1 MIDTPPPATPMPAQP
16 VATVTST
23 EALPPPPAPLAHALA
38 PAVPVTDPVSNLD
51 FLPVDDAFALEFR
64 SETIEQLVGGD
75 ALRRGVSERIEAGR
89 SQTNADLVAGRDRV
103 RVHATLHE
111 HTGHGL
117 AEVAAHL
124 HTTVDGTLD
133 VHAGSEDTVLLA
145 GHMRELWDGGAAI
158 VAAMTDDTVA
168 GGGIR
173 VTTPLDLWVHGLM
186 GVEERIGT
194 CTADAVLMES
204 SATHYERE
212 YGPGVH
218 AAGLAVYTGSLY
230 QSSRSSFRPLMR
242 VSSGVRNLIAGGD
255 GGGAG
260 DGGRGGGRG
269 GGGGD
274 GSAGGA
280 PAASPPPATAQT
292 GAAAKSV
299 TGTLAAGRR
308 VTEVPATALDTTDAL
323 IDAQRVPLDALVDSV
338 NARVGEEM
346 GEAGTVMRAEDL
358 PELSRSADTAA
369 RLESLQETLRM
380 DATGAASG
388 AASEAASGT
397 AGGFRA
403 SEFDDA
409 VSIHPATGG
418 GGPLEIEPPSTVYGE
433 NAPMIRPHPGDAWG
447 QGPEMKLRLLGGADR
462 PPPTAAPESD
472 FHAVYRRLRELRSHY
487 RNSRDTDIADAYD
500 AAILRVYGAVK
511 RRFVKFGGNTGD
523 LVQHSPHFSA
533 ADHAVCA
540 LQETARQA
548 ERGNDSVLAGTIRTA
563 LHAINQRAIEELQKM
578 TTRYEPP
585 AAWPTQAMQRPPATT
600 VPTTSAAA
608 ILPPVPTPMR
618 IDWITAYRQLRDI
631 VRRRSDAGTEF
642 TRLEIRHSVSAISRS
657 VISRFRTFGGDLNDL
672 PPRSTATTRS
682 EQAYRAIE
690 DMYRRAA
697 ESGEDVRA
705 YNIRRA
711 LEAIHQLT
719 TDKLDELT
727 TKYGALD
734 ALSTQAM
741 QPGPARVRPATIAT
755 PPVIDASTTVAPA
768 GRLDIPG
775 PEHRIVPEAT
785 HAFPEPAGGLIQAK
799 GVPGPPPA
807 SSLPGA
813 SLSETGGAQAGDL
826 GRWRLDPP
834 AIGTTAAEPVATE
847 AIVAP
852 SLAEMS
858 SFWLQP
864 ANPVLATGSV
874 SFDSGLHHA
883 GETVQPPPVTT
894 APSSTAPALSPGA
907 PFLTPSWLQDDFDVH
922 HAGETVQPPLFTAA
936 PGSTAPA
943 LSPGAPFLTPSWL
956 QDDFDVERALLAAR
970 FPPRFDAS
978 PFVIDASRHAEL
990 GLVELGLVEEL
1001 AAGRLPLQTIDVLID
1016 GYRATDEG
1024 GSSTLV
1030 IEYLGSLKE
1039 SIERALRDEYPER
1052 TDPQWLNLVR
1062 ELLRESDEPAPP
1074 SAASTAGQAEFDVM
1088 KEIDRLL
1095 EASESVSHPAPLPP
1109 PSTPGFTGAG
1119 AEAPPPAADPRGI
1132 RPPGMGGEPHPV
1144 AFDPWSA
1151 PPGRSSQVVYTQAI
1165 RTPVPSTGA
1174 PPGWRSTETP
1184 GFARAASGAVEL
1196 PFSQRE
1202 EIAHRFSTED
1212 ALLEAE
1218 LALQTGGARA
1228 LGWSATRWRRVR
1240 ADLFRLNTILQSD
1253 SAAAAARI
1261 DVDWSA
1267 IEALAR
1273 ILEVPPP
1280 SP

>member
-16 VATVTST
+16 VATVTNT
-23 EALPPPPAPLAHALA
+23 EALPPPPAPLAHAVG
-38 PAVPVTDPVSNLD
+38 PAVPVSDPVSNLD
-51 FLPVDDAFALEFR
+51 FLPVDDAFALEMR

-75 ALRRGVSERIEAGR
+75 ALRRGESERIEAGR
-89 SQTNADLVAGRDRV
+89 SQTNAGLVAGRDRV

-117 AEVAAHL
+117 AEQAAHV

-133 VHAGSEDTVLLA
+133 VHAASEDTVLLA
-145 GHMRELWDGGAAI
+145 GHMRDLWDGGAAI
-158 VAAMTDDTVA
+158 VAAMTDDTAA

-173 VTTPLDLWVHGLM
+173 VTAPLDLWVHGLM

-242 VSSGVRNLIAGGD
+242 VSSGVRNLVAGG
-255 GGGAG
+255 GGGG
-260 DGGRGGGRG
+260 GGGRG

-308 VTEVPATALDTTDAL
+308 VTEVPATALDTADAL

-338 NARVGEEM
+338 NARAGEEM
-346 GEAGTVMRAEDL
+346 GEAGTAMRAEDL

-369 RLESLQETLRM
+369 RLESLQGTLRM

-388 AASEAASGT
+388 AASGT

-418 GGPLEIEPPSTVYGE
+418 GGPLEIEPPSAVYGE

-447 QGPEMKLRLLGGADR
+447 QGPEMKLGLLGGADR

-472 FHAVYRRLRELRSHY
+472 FHAVSRRLRELRSRY
-487 RNSRDTDIADAYD
+487 RNSRNTGIADAYD
-500 AAILRVYGAVK
+500 AAILRIYGVVK
-511 RRFVKFGGNTGD
+511 RRFVKFGGNTD
-523 LVQHSPHFSA
+523 NLVHHSPYFSA
-533 ADHAVCA
+533 ADQAVRA

-548 ERGNDSVLAGTIRTA
+548 ERGNDSVLAGTIRAA
-563 LHAINQRAIEELQKM
+563 LHAINQRAIGELQKL

-585 AAWPTQAMQRPPATT
+585 AAWPTQAMQRPSWTT

-608 ILPPVPTPMR
+608 ILPLVPTSMR
-618 IDWITAYRQLRDI
+618 IDWIPAYRQLRDI
-631 VRRRSDAGTEF
+631 VRRLSGAGTEVI
-642 TRLEIRHSVSAISRS
+642 RLETRHYVDAISSS
-657 VISRFRTFGGDLNDL
+657 VTSRFKNLGGDLNDL
-672 PPRSTATTRS
+672 PPPSKAPNRA
-682 EQAYRAIE
+682 EPAYRAIE

-697 ESGEDVRA
+697 ESGEYVRA
-705 YNIRRA
+705 YKIRRA
-711 LEAIHQLT
+711 LQAIDQLT

-741 QPGPARVRPATIAT
+741 QPGPARVRPATIAA

-785 HAFPEPAGGLIQAK
+785 HAFPEPAGGLIQAT

-807 SSLPGA
+807 SSLPGP
-813 SLSETGGAQAGDL
+813 SLSEAGGAQAGNL
-826 GRWRLDPP
+826 GRWWLDPP

-847 AIVAP
+847 TIVTP
-852 SLAEMS
+852 SLAERS

-864 ANPVLATGSV
+864 AGPLPLSSPVTV
-874 SFDSGLHHA
+874 PFDSGPQHA
-883 GETVQPPPVTT
+883 GETVRLPPVTT
-894 APSSTAPALSPGA
+894 TASTTARVPVVPY
-907 PFLTPSWLQDDFDVH
+907 PVPSWQDDNFAIERDLI
-922 HAGETVQPPLFTAA
+922 ANRLPP
-936 PGSTAPA
+936 G
-943 LSPGAPFLTPSWL
+943 
-956 QDDFDVERALLAAR
+956 
-970 FPPRFDAS
+970 FDAS
-978 PFVIDASRHAEL
+978 RLIAKARTFEQFAFA
-990 GLVELGLVEEL
+990 EEL
-1001 AAGRLPLQTIDVLID
+1001 TARRLPGQTIDVLIE

-1024 GSSTLV
+1024 GHNAPF

-1039 SIERALRDEYPER
+1039 SIERALLDAYPER
-1052 TDPQWLNLVR
+1052 ADPEWLDQVR
-1062 ELLRESDEPAPP
+1062 ELLRQRGELAAP
-1074 SAASTAGQAEFDVM
+1074 SAASATRLPELDVN
-1088 KEIDRLL
+1088 EIDRLL
-1095 EASESVSHPAPLPP
+1095 GTGEDVSHPPPLPP
-1109 PSTPGFTGAG
+1109 PSAAERTGAG
-1119 AEAPPPAADPRGI
+1119 AVAPPPAADPRRS
-1132 RPPGMGGEPHPV
+1132 RPPGMSGEPHPV

-1151 PPGRSSQVVYTQAI
+1151 PPGPSSQVVYTEAM
-1165 RTPVPSTGA
+1165 RTPVLSTGA
-1174 PPGWRSTETP
+1174 PPGRQGAETP

-1196 PFSQRE
+1196 PFSRRE
-1202 EIAHRFSTED
+1202 KIAHRFSTED

-1218 LALQTGGARA
+1218 LALQTGGAGA

-1240 ADLFRLNTILQSD
+1240 ADLSRLNTILQSN

-1261 DVDWSA
+1261 DIDWSA

-1280 SP
+1280 SR